1 MLRIRNDAMAKKN
14 GCNEVRTLQDFTH
27 LVSTYSSESNE
38 PIWFRGVGKID
49 FPLIPSLFRKVG
61 IDNEESIR
69 EIEVRIMS
77 IFKERSLP
85 HLKFPCAND
94 WEWLFLM
101 QHHGVPTRLLDWT
114 ENPFIALYFALSTA
128 NRIDASDRT
137 DAGVWFLR
145 PLEWNAN
152 YCRATG
158 DRRRIISV
166 IETESVGGYTPM
178 DARSIS
184 PIAIS
189 AYHNSSRIIAQR
201 GSFMLFGTQ
210 VTPLNELCGDSPD
223 PAKKMLAKVV
233 IPRDSICSLLS
244 QLHNIGYT
252 ESAIFPDLDGLA
264 RDIRRIHCFGA

>member
-1 MLRIRNDAMAKKN
+1 MAKKSN
-14 GCNEVRTLQDFTH
+14 SGEVQTLEDFTH
-27 LVSTYSSESNE
+27 LVSSYSSEYNE
-38 PIWFRGVGKID
+38 PIWFRGVGNIK
-49 FPLIPSLFRKVG
+49 FPLIPSLFRKNG

-77 IFKERSLP
+77 IFKERALP

-114 ENPFIALYFALSTA
+114 ENPFIALYFALSSA
-128 NRIDASDRT
+128 CKIDDAERG
-137 DAGVWFLR
+137 DAGVWLLR
-145 PLEWNAN
+145 PLAWNAK
-152 YCRATG
+152 YSMGTG
-158 DRRRIISV
+158 NRRRIISV
-166 IETESVGGYTPM
+166 IETESVAGYTPM

-184 PIAIS
+184 PVAIS

-201 GSFMLFGTQ
+201 GSFILFGTQ
-210 VTPLNELCGDSPD
+210 VTPLDTLCADSTD
-223 PAKKMLAKVV
+223 ADKKTLVKAV
-233 IPRDSICSLLS
+233 IPKESIHSLLS

-264 RDIRRIHCFGA
+264 RDIRRIHSFGA